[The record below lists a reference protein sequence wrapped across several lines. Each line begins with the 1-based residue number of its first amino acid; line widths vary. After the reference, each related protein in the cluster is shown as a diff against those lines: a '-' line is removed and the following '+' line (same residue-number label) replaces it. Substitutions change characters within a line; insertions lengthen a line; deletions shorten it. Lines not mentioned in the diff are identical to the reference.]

1 MGSGF
6 VFLADTSYSKIL
18 AYFEFTTFR
27 MTRSIKITYRSRVM
41 ILLYFLMLILYLDR
55 VTVSMVGVRIKS
67 AFHLSNTQFGWVLS
81 SFVLAYALF
90 EIPSGV
96 LGDRLG
102 QRKVLLRIVI
112 WWSVFTA
119 LTGCVFGLT
128 SLIAVRFLFGMGEAG
143 AYPNSCG
150 VISRWM
156 PKSETSRGMSWL
168 GMGAPTGFALAPLVV
183 IPIAIAWGW
192 RAPFFINGMLGLIWV
207 LICWLWFRNEP
218 REIKGIP
225 IEEKELIEKNRN
237 YINQGQPFP
246 WKQIFRNSMLWALF
260 FSYFCIQW
268 ANYFIIAW
276 MPNYLQEGK
285 HFSEK
290 QMGTTM
296 TFVAVGGF
304 LAALVFGIFS
314 DWLVRKKGN
323 SVARKSVAIVSF
335 WIMSLVIFISSRATN
350 HALIT
355 ISFVVASFLLVTI
368 VLTCFATCVEIGGD
382 RVSTLTGIMNFC
394 GQTGA
399 FLMSMIFGKIVDI
412 THSFEPPQFLMAVLL
427 VLAGTCWFKIDASK
441 NLITD
446 PVYVSILQPV

>member
-1 MGSGF
+1 
-6 VFLADTSYSKIL
+6 
-18 AYFEFTTFR
+18 
-27 MTRSIKITYRSRVM
+27 MTRSFRISYRFRVM
-41 ILLYFLMLILYLDR
+41 VLLYFLMLILYLDR
-55 VTVSMVGVRIKS
+55 VSISMVGVRIKT
-67 AFHLSNTQFGWVLS
+67 AFNLSNTQFGWVLS

-90 EIPSGV
+90 EIPSGI

-102 QRKVLLRIVI
+102 QRKVLLRIVV

-128 SLIAVRFLFGMGEAG
+128 SLIAVRFLFGAGEAG
-143 AYPNSCG
+143 AYQNTCG

-168 GMGAPTGFALAPLVV
+168 GMGAPTGFALAPLIV
-183 IPIAIAWGW
+183 IPVAAAWGW
-192 RAPFFINGMLGLIWV
+192 RAPFFVNGILGLVWV

-218 REIKGIP
+218 GEMKRISM
-225 IEEKELIEKNRN
+225 EEKELIEKNRN
-237 YINQGQPFP
+237 YVNHDQPFP
-246 WKQIFRNSMLWALF
+246 WKEIFRSPMLWALF

-290 QMGTTM
+290 QMGNTM
-296 TFVAVGGF
+296 TFVAAGGF
-304 LAALVFGIFS
+304 MAAFIFGIFS
-314 DWLVRKKGN
+314 DWLIRKKGN
-323 SVARKSVAIVSF
+323 SLTRKSVAMISF
-335 WIMSLVIFISSRATN
+335 WTMSFAIFISARASN
-350 HALIT
+350 HTLVT
-355 ISFVVASFLLVTI
+355 VSFVVASFLLVII
-368 VLTCFATCVEIGGD
+368 VLTCFATCVDIGGD

-412 THSFEPPQFLMAVLL
+412 TQSFEAPQFLMAILL
-427 VLAGTCWFKIDASK
+427 VFAGMCWIKIDASK
-441 NLITD
+441 KIMLDAVHT
-446 PVYVSILQPV
+446 PVLQPA